1 MKERYKE
8 LDSLRGFAALFV
20 VIGHHLMIFS
30 VYENYHYKENAPF
43 LIFLLKETPARIIF
57 SSGNESVVFFF
68 VLSGFV
74 LYRSIYSSQLSYSVY
89 FLKRFCRIY
98 IPYVVALFAAIVC
111 QFLFSDYG
119 ISSLSQWFN
128 KSWTTVSSPNLI
140 LQHLLFIGMYNTDA
154 YNNVIWSLVHEMR
167 ISIIFPVLLIFF
179 FRNTFR
185 YSVILLFSVNLVS
198 IGCLILFHSTL
209 TITSYTMTLHYSVLF
224 LLGALLAKY
233 KDPLIMYCS
242 KKTAFIK
249 FIIFTI
255 AIILYL
261 YEGIIGEYPLLNN
274 FLFRDYVVSLGAC
287 IFIILSMSSSFFSF
301 FLSHKYFI
309 YLGKISYSLYLYHAI
324 SLFSFIYIFYGQLSI
339 GIILFISFLFS
350 FIIASLAY
358 VFIEKPITAVGNYI
372 VKGTKQ
378 YRDSV

>member
-1 MKERYKE
+1 MEERYKE
-8 LDSLRGFAALFV
+8 LDSLRGLAALFV
-20 VIGHHLMIFS
+20 VIGHHFMIFS
-30 VYENYHYKENAPF
+30 VYENYHYEENGPF

-68 VLSGFV
+68 ILSGFV
-74 LYRSIYSSQLSYSVY
+74 LYKSIYSSQLSYCVY

-98 IPYVVALFAAIVC
+98 IPYVVALFAAIIC
-111 QFLFSDYG
+111 QFMFSDYG

-128 KSWTTVSSPNLI
+128 KSWTTVSSPTLI
-140 LQHLLFIGMYNTDA
+140 LQHLLFIGVYNTDA

-233 KDPLIMYCS
+233 KDQLTMYYS
-242 KKTAFIK
+242 KKSAFIK
-249 FIIFTI
+249 FILFTI

-274 FLFRDYVVSLGAC
+274 FLFRNYVVSLGAC
-287 IFIILSMSSSFFSF
+287 MFIILSMSSSFFSL
-301 FLSHKYFI
+301 FLSHKYFN

-324 SLFSFIYIFYGQLSI
+324 SLFSFIYIFYGQLPV
-339 GIILFISFLFS
+339 GVILFISFLFS

-372 VKGTKQ
+372 TKGTKQ
-378 YRDSV
+378 YRKSI